1 MEITMSFIRLRIPL
15 FTGIYFLITTLLIAQ
30 NSEIKISLNDALQK
44 VKENNFEIRLAQSEV
59 DAAKADFNKSLAA
72 LLPQII
78 LSETFIRTNDPL
90 NSFGLKLKQEI
101 VTQFDF
107 NPALL
112 NDPGEINNFNTKLEI
127 KQPLIN
133 LDGFYGRAAAADGLA
148 ARKFK
153 KQRTEKY
160 MEFMTKMTYHQL
172 NLLHESQSVVNEALQ
187 TANASRKLIKDYYDE
202 GLITKADYLMAE
214 VFVSNLES
222 QQAEVIAELHKTSNG
237 FKQLIGIEQDGL
249 VVPSDALT
257 YSSIDGDFEG
267 NDKSINNRSDILAY
281 SNKLSAMSNAKKMN
295 WMKLLPRLNAFGSY
309 EYNDDELFGT
319 GANNWMLGV
328 NLQWNIFNGF
338 QNIADI
344 QKSTAEYNSAK
355 VEYEKA
361 LSSGKNEIDASLKDL
376 ETARKKLKV
385 AETSVAQ
392 SEESLKI
399 IKDRYTQGLEKTTDL
414 LNAETAAS
422 EAKLN
427 YIKALFFYNV
437 AIYKVELMLEQK
449 VLENN

>member
-1 MEITMSFIRLRIPL
+1 MSFIRLRIPL